1 MPHPAES
8 LDHGQDPSTSRPS
21 SRPALRVVQG
31 RRTMAP
37 PARSNTLS
45 LQAGPELQ
53 ICVIL
58 DGPHDQD
65 GGQVWQVSPTD
76 DSAFTPGLMARR
88 ADGCL
93 LEPAPGDVVLVMRH
107 SGAVHYVLNVLE
119 KKESARAL
127 RFPGDL
133 ELDVSRGR
141 CALHARSLDLTG
153 RETAS
158 VCGAEVTL
166 AGKEGRLRFA
176 RLDVLAKVLEARMQS
191 VQALGQTIRLTA
203 AHLTSRLGRV
213 LRQTGFELHRAETI
227 RTEVE
232 ERFTVQAGQA
242 DILAKGEVTVD
253 GEKIHLG

>member
-1 MPHPAES
+1 MPNPAES
-8 LDHGQDPSTSRPS
+8 LDHGQERPST

-31 RRTMAP
+31 RRTAVP
-37 PARSNTLS
+37 PTRTRPQSHP
-45 LQAGPELQ
+45 AGPELQ
-53 ICVIL
+53 VCVIL

-65 GGQVWQVSPTD
+65 GGQVWRVSPTD
-76 DSAFTPGLMARR
+76 ASAELTARR

-93 LEPAPGDVVLVMRH
+93 LEPTSGDVVLVMRH
-107 SGAVHYVLNVLE
+107 SGAVHYVLNILE
-119 KKESARAL
+119 KKETARAL

-133 ELDVSRGR
+133 ELDVSQGR

-153 RETAS
+153 REKAM
-158 VCGAEVTL
+158 VCGEEVTL

-176 RLDVLAKVLEARMQS
+176 RLDVLAKTLEARMQS
-191 VQALGQTIRLTA
+191 VHALGQTVRFAA
-203 AHLTSRLGRV
+203 AHLTSRLGRA
-213 LRQTGFELHRAETI
+213 LRLTGFELHRAETI

-242 DILAKGEVTVD
+242 DILAREDVTVD